1 MTNRLVKNLK
11 SMDSKELVKNATLIL
26 IIIIAIQFVQLL
38 TQSGVLELKIIFLTL
53 AQIIAVIIS
62 LTGSVLPVGKQRLI
76 LYVIS
81 AIFTFISFN
90 PFAIIIG
97 IFYLYAA
104 YKVNQEIN
112 N

>member
-38 TQSGVLELKIIFLTL
+38 AQSGSLKLEVIFLTV
-53 AQIIAVIIS
+53 AQVIAVIIA
-62 LTGSVLPVGKQRLI
+62 LTGSVLPVGKQRLV

-90 PFAIIIG
+90 IFAIIIG